1 MTTDSI
7 NNTKA
12 KNPVSSLSR
21 IWAKLGLF
29 TRCFIIASTLALA
42 GSVTALILKVSVG
55 LLVLGALTIL
65 LGAVPAFNT
74 EKFTASKSESSDS
87 NPCKLTKAGIIILVV
102 SLVLGICSLAFGIVM
117 CIGAKD
123 EELIYT
129 YDFTSTENVFSPG
142 ADKSCA
148 VEVSPENA
156 GMYTLKIKG
165 AHLDGITTEKG
176 NKIYP
181 TPNTDEDGEC
191 YSVFLVINT
200 AYSFSLHSTDASFS
214 IELEKTS

>member
-7 NNTKA
+7 NNTEA
-12 KNPVSSLSR
+12 KNPVSSLSG

-29 TRCFIIASTLALA
+29 TRCFIIASILALA

-65 LGAVPAFNT
+65 LGAVAAFNAK
-74 EKFTASKSESSDS
+74 KFTASKSESSDS

-142 ADKSCA
+142 ADKSCT

-176 NKIYP
+176 NKISP
-181 TPNTDEDGEC
+181 TPITDDDGEC

>member
-7 NNTKA
+7 NNTEA
-12 KNPVSSLSR
+12 RKNRASISEFL
-21 IWAKLGLF
+21 AKLGLF
-29 TRCFIIASTLALA
+29 TRCFIIASALALA
-42 GSVTALILKVSVG
+42 GSVTALILKASVG

-65 LGAVPAFNT
+65 LGAVAAFNT

-87 NPCKLTKAGIIILVV
+87 KPCKLTKADIIILVV

-142 ADKSCA
+142 ADKSCT

-181 TPNTDEDGEC
+181 TQNTDEDGEC